1 MLIEHGIAVLDSPA
15 AAAAVLDPVRR
26 EMLRALATPNSAS
39 SAARHLKLPRQKA
52 NYHLREL
59 EKAGLIRFVEERR
72 RGNCVER
79 VFQASASA
87 YVISPDVL
95 GALGG
100 DPDSVQDRF
109 SEAYLLAL
117 AGRVISDL
125 GELRRRADAEGK
137 RLATLAIQT
146 EVRFADAAA
155 QHGFAEELANEV
167 ARLVAKYHDAAAPG
181 GRSFRFVIG
190 GHPALKRDGELN
202 TNPTHDTHPT
212 VDGDRA

>member
-1 MLIEHGIAVLDSPA
+1 MTIGSGIMVLDSPA
-15 AAAAVLDPVRR
+15 AAGAVLDPVRR
-26 EMLRALATPNSAS
+26 EMLRVLATPNSAS
-39 SAARHLKLPRQKA
+39 SAARLLKLPRQKA

-59 EKAGLIRFVEERR
+59 EKAGLISFVEERR

-87 YVISPDVL
+87 YVISPEVL

-100 DPDSVQDRF
+100 DPDAVQDRF

-137 RLATLAIQT
+137 RLATLAMLT

-155 QHGFAEELANEV
+155 QHGFAEELTNEV
-167 ARLVAKYHDAAAPG
+167 ARLAAKYHDAAAPG

-202 TNPTHDTHPT
+202 ANPSHDTNPVPE
-212 VDGDRA
+212 GDQA